1 MSKKVAVIA
10 IGGNSLIKDKAHQ
23 SVQDQ
28 YLAADETAKHIV
40 EMINEGWDVVV
51 GHGNGPQVGFL
62 LQKAEIAEK
71 AVNMPMAPLEVCGA
85 QSQGQIGYQLVQCL
99 QNRMK
104 EAGIN
109 KPAACVIEQTI
120 VNKNDPAFQ
129 NPTKPIGGFMTEEEA
144 KSKAAELGWVVVED
158 AGRGWR
164 RVVPS
169 PEPKRIVELDAIR
182 ASVED
187 GSVVICCGGGGI
199 PVKKVGNFH
208 KGVGAVIDKDNVS
221 SLLADNL
228 NADILLILTAIDKVR
243 IRYGKPDELSLDSM
257 SLTDARRYIADGE
270 FAAGSMLPKVEAAA
284 RFVENGNGRI
294 AVIAALH
301 QAGEAVKGQAGTV
314 IFSE

>member
-1 MSKKVAVIA
+1 MKRKIVVAL
-10 IGGNSLIKDKAHQ
+10 GGNALGKNLNEQLSAVKF
-23 SVQDQ
+23 
-28 YLAADETAKHIV
+28 TAKALADLI
-40 EMINEGWDVVV
+40 EDGNEVVIT
-51 GHGNGPQVGFL
+51 HGNGPQVGRIDS
-62 LQKAEIAEK
+62 A
-71 AVNMPMAPLEVCGA
+71 MAALCREDSSVERTPLSMCVA
-85 QSQGQIGYQLVQCL
+85 MSQAYIGYDI
-99 QNRMK
+99 QNALR
-104 EAGIN
+104 EELLSRNIH
-109 KPAACVIEQTI
+109 KPVATI
-120 VNKNDPAFQ
+120 VTQVLVDGDDPALQ
-129 NPTKPIGGFMTEEEA
+129 NPTKPIGKFMSEDEAQKEHERLGFTMR
-144 KSKAAELGWVVVED
+144 ED

-169 PEPKRIVELDAIR
+169 PEPKKIVELDAIR

-284 RFVENGNGRI
+284 RFVGNGNGRI

-301 QAGEAVKGQAGTV
+301 QAGEAVRGQAGTV

>member
-1 MSKKVAVIA
+1 MKRKIVVAL
-10 IGGNSLIKDKAHQ
+10 GGNALGKNLNEQLSAVKF
-23 SVQDQ
+23 
-28 YLAADETAKHIV
+28 TAKALADLI
-40 EMINEGWDVVV
+40 EDGNEVVIT
-51 GHGNGPQVGFL
+51 HGNGPQVGRIDS
-62 LQKAEIAEK
+62 A
-71 AVNMPMAPLEVCGA
+71 MAALCREDSSVERTPLSMCVA
-85 QSQGQIGYQLVQCL
+85 MSQAYIGYDI
-99 QNRMK
+99 QNALR
-104 EAGIN
+104 EELLSRNIH
-109 KPAACVIEQTI
+109 KPVATI
-120 VNKNDPAFQ
+120 VTQVLVDGDDPALQ
-129 NPTKPIGGFMTEEEA
+129 NPTKPIGKFMSEDEAQKEHERLGFTMR
-144 KSKAAELGWVVVED
+144 ED

-169 PEPKRIVELDAIR
+169 PEPKKIVELDAIR

-270 FAAGSMLPKVEAAA
+270 FAAGSMLPKVEAAMKFVR
-284 RFVENGNGRI
+284 RFPSRKAIITSLDKAVE
-294 AVIAALH
+294 AL
-301 QAGEAVKGQAGTV
+301 AGETGTV
-314 IFSE
+314 ITFN

>member
-1 MSKKVAVIA
+1 MKRKIVVAL
-10 IGGNSLIKDKAHQ
+10 GGNALGKNLNEQLSAVKFTARALADLIEDG
-23 SVQDQ
+23 
-28 YLAADETAKHIV
+28 
-40 EMINEGWDVVV
+40 NEVVIT
-51 GHGNGPQVGFL
+51 HGNGPQVGRIDS
-62 LQKAEIAEK
+62 A
-71 AVNMPMAPLEVCGA
+71 MAALCREDSSVERTPLSMCVA
-85 QSQGQIGYQLVQCL
+85 MSQAYIGYDI
-99 QNRMK
+99 QNALR
-104 EAGIN
+104 EELLSRNIH
-109 KPAACVIEQTI
+109 KPVATI
-120 VNKNDPAFQ
+120 VTQVLVDGDDPALQ
-129 NPTKPIGGFMTEEEA
+129 NPTKPIGKFMSEDEAQKEHERLGFTMR
-144 KSKAAELGWVVVED
+144 ED

-169 PEPKRIVELDAIR
+169 PEPKKIVELDAIR

-301 QAGEAVKGQAGTV
+301 QAGEAVRGQAGTV

>member
-1 MSKKVAVIA
+1 MKRKIVVAL
-10 IGGNSLIKDKAHQ
+10 GGNALGKNLNEQLSAVKF
-23 SVQDQ
+23 
-28 YLAADETAKHIV
+28 TAKALADLI
-40 EMINEGWDVVV
+40 EDGNEVVIT
-51 GHGNGPQVGFL
+51 HGNGPQVGRIDS
-62 LQKAEIAEK
+62 A
-71 AVNMPMAPLEVCGA
+71 MAALCREDSSVERTPLSMCVA
-85 QSQGQIGYQLVQCL
+85 MSQAYIGYDI
-99 QNRMK
+99 QNALR
-104 EAGIN
+104 EELLSRNIH
-109 KPAACVIEQTI
+109 KPVATI
-120 VNKNDPAFQ
+120 VTQVLVDGDDPALQ
-129 NPTKPIGGFMTEEEA
+129 NPTKPIGKFMSEADAQKEHERLGFTMR
-144 KSKAAELGWVVVED
+144 ED

-169 PEPKRIVELDAIR
+169 PEPKKIVELDAIR

>member
-1 MSKKVAVIA
+1 MKRKIVVAL
-10 IGGNSLIKDKAHQ
+10 GGNALGKNLNEQLSAVKF
-23 SVQDQ
+23 
-28 YLAADETAKHIV
+28 TAKALADLI
-40 EMINEGWDVVV
+40 EDGNEVVIT
-51 GHGNGPQVGFL
+51 HGNGPQVGRIDS
-62 LQKAEIAEK
+62 A
-71 AVNMPMAPLEVCGA
+71 MAALCREDSSVERTPLSMCVA
-85 QSQGQIGYQLVQCL
+85 MSQAYIGYDI
-99 QNRMK
+99 QNALR
-104 EAGIN
+104 EELLSRNIH
-109 KPAACVIEQTI
+109 KPVATI
-120 VNKNDPAFQ
+120 VTQVLVDGDDPALQ
-129 NPTKPIGGFMTEEEA
+129 NPTKPIGKFMSEDEAQKEHERLGFTMR
-144 KSKAAELGWVVVED
+144 ED

-169 PEPKRIVELDAIR
+169 PEPKKIVELDAIR